1 MLIKMLCP
9 EPDSFSEEGLAFA
22 QSFSQLTTKNLSQDE
37 FEEMA
42 HQYDAVLV
50 RFNTKVGSNIF
61 GKNSNVRAI
70 ISPTTGLDHI
80 DMESAKV
87 HGVKVFHL
95 RGKKR
100 FLKGVSGTAEL
111 TIGLM
116 LSLLRNIPQSFSAVK
131 DGVWE
136 TGPFRGNEVSGK
148 TLGII
153 GCGRLGSKVSR
164 TAVALGMKVIAYDP
178 FVSRLP
184 KGVISTNSQ
193 SEVLNQADIVSL
205 HVPLLPDTKHLIA
218 DKEISQ
224 MKDGVVIINT
234 SRGSIID
241 TTSLLHG
248 LNTKKVSA
256 AAVDVMEDEHL
267 VQGIFHPLVDYA
279 RKNSNLLITPHI
291 GGATFE
297 SVEKTDLFILKNYR
311 KNMIDNYE

>member
-1 MLIKMLCP
+1 MLCP